1 LTDSPETPE
10 TAPPQQSSSLWD
22 VSAFGTNKEPNPV
35 NIGFL
40 GSQAVAACAHKAANV
55 IEKEANVIEKGANV
69 IGRSLIKYVCIS
81 SIIES
86 LPKSMRAF
94 SEALCA
100 FPDVV
105 IVKALIHGTLLS
117 RFTD

>member
-1 LTDSPETPE
+1 M
-10 TAPPQQSSSLWD
+10 SLR
-22 VSAFGTNKEPNPV
+22 
-35 NIGFL
+35 
-40 GSQAVAACAHKAANV
+40 
-55 IEKEANVIEKGANV
+55 KGLEIV
-69 IGRSLIKYVCIS
+69 DRSLILYVCIS

-105 IVKALIHGTLLS
+105 IVKALIHGTLLR